1 MKWRERAIPLAGVS
15 LFLLMDIDIGVETWQ
30 FRNNSELGTAEII
43 SIRAESESTSGS
55 DGNSRA
61 YFSYYPT
68 VRFET
73 RQGTHFVLETT
84 QPFQPPIPDVGDQI
98 PVRYYISGN
107 LRQVR
112 LEYGAWWDWL
122 IAGSITVVSL
132 VFFVITLMVTRRE
145 IPEI

>member
-1 MKWRERAIPLAGVS
+1 MEWRERAIPLAGVS
-15 LFLLMDIDIGVETWQ
+15 LFLLMGINMGVDTWQ

-55 DGNSRA
+55 DNNSRA

-73 RQGTHFVLETT
+73 RQGTHSVLETT
-84 QPFQPPIPDVGDQI
+84 QPFQPPIPEVGDQI
-98 PVRYYISGN
+98 PVRYYVSGN